1 MNFSKMMLG
10 TAQFGL
16 NYGIANTSGKPSYET
31 VRDII
36 RTAYECGVNCLD
48 TSPNYGESEE
58 VLGRVFAELG
68 LAGKMRVISKIE
80 NIGASNFSDKES
92 EKYINKSIEDS
103 LKRLRSE
110 RLEACLLHNEDD
122 IKYFGILKKLEE
134 KGLIGGAGISLE
146 TNKYCKEVI
155 SYGIKYVQLA
165 HNIFDKRFDQFF
177 PEALKSRSNVFT
189 RSAYLQG
196 LLVMPEQ
203 NISPDLQVIIP
214 VRRKLEKL
222 AADAGMDMP
231 ELCIRFVLSNPAV
244 TSVLTGV
251 DNVKQLRQN
260 IQLLAK
266 GPLPENLYQEAKAI
280 VPVFDEKIIR
290 PVFWKKNADYVWK
303 K

>member
-1 MNFSKMMLG
+1 MMLG